1 MGKRE
6 QWNDESLK
14 EMRFILDYWT
24 DGGLLL
30 LPIAAVAL
38 AIWMYLFRLQNML
51 RVGLSEGRAT
61 ESVLDAWL
69 SGQASRADTL
79 RRLDKSA
86 HQLAHIVA
94 NTLRTASSGKAA
106 REQCEEIIRRHE
118 QHTQRDVFVLKA
130 LTAAAPLLGLLGT
143 VTGMVTTFAAV
154 SGQGTDSARLVAG
167 GISAALITTQYGLM
181 ASLPGVFGLLHLN
194 HLRTRRNRVLGT
206 VGILLYIAFTTKE
219 PLHA

>member
-1 MGKRE
+1 M
-6 QWNDESLK
+6 SL
-14 EMRFILDYWT
+14 ILDYWA

-38 AIWMYLFRLQNML
+38 AIWTYLIRLRNML
-51 RVGLSEGRAT
+51 RDSLSEGRAT

-69 SGQASRADTL
+69 SGRASRAVTL
-79 RRLDKSA
+79 SRLDESA
-86 HQLAHIVA
+86 HRIAHFVA
-94 NTLRTASSGKAA
+94 NALRTAPCGKAA
-106 REQCEEIIRRHE
+106 RERFEEVIRRYE
-118 QHTQRDVFVLKA
+118 QQTQRDVFVLKA

-181 ASLPGVFGLLHLN
+181 ASLPGVFGLLHLS
-194 HLRTRRNRVLGT
+194 HLRTHRNRIMGT
-206 VGILLYIAFTTKE
+206 VGILLYVAFKTEE